1 MPSWRKLAASGASGL
16 LIAGA
21 LAAHFEGERL
31 TPYRDVGGVWT
42 WCDGHTTGVKPGDV
56 ATHELCARLLS
67 HDMSQ
72 ADAGIARCIRRPMT
86 NAQRGAFDDFA
97 YNEGVGR
104 FCRSTIVRRFNAGD
118 VKGACAALLWYTKA
132 DRKTLPGL
140 VKRRREEYG
149 LCMMGET

>member
-21 LAAHFEGERL
+21 LAAHFEGQRL
-31 TPYRDVGGVWT
+31 NAYRDAGGVWT
-42 WCDGHTTGVKPGDV
+42 ICQGHTAGVKPGDV
-56 ATHELCARLLS
+56 ATPEICARLKAE
-67 HDMSQ
+67 DTRA
-72 ADAGIARCIRRPMT
+72 ADQGVSRCIHRPMT
-86 NAQRGAFDDFA
+86 NAQRGAFIDFVF
-97 YNEGVGR
+97 NEGEGR